1 MLQRPRPASPAQFP
15 VLRVSRALRVV
26 AGVMLVLILG
36 VTVQHLLQQRRA
48 IIADASGDL
57 VRLDMVLAEHTSRAV
72 ETIDIILHDLAA
84 VPDRQGAIDSERLQH
99 RVDGAP
105 QLLGIALLDG
115 GGVMLAHSAGVPAG
129 AVEDFRAR
137 TPYADGALGVGTPFR
152 RASGGWSVPLAR
164 RLDGGAGSLVAFLDL
179 GYFHDFYQA
188 VDPTENGAIILHR
201 GDGLV
206 LARYPRDD
214 AAAGTSFAGLDPFRD
229 GQLRGRTTT
238 ATITVPGE
246 AGQRIIAVRS
256 LRPFP
261 LAVSVSAA
269 VDSVLAPWHAQAGT
283 ILLTG
288 LAAAAVIGALLLMLA
303 SESRRVEAL
312 LAESARARAAAEQA
326 NARLTEQMEERERTE
341 AALRQAQRLEAVG
354 QLTGGVAHD
363 FNNLLTVL
371 LGNIDLIHATTD
383 AAADPGLVTRLD
395 RMRSAAERGAQ
406 LTDQLL
412 AFARR
417 QPLMPRPA
425 SLNAVITGMT
435 DLVQSAMGGN
445 IRVVLRLQDTPWPAL
460 VDTTQIELVILN
472 LAINARDAMPKGGTL
487 TIETANE
494 TLTDVEPMGELPV
507 GDYVVVRVADTGLG
521 MSQDVA
527 AKAFEPFFTTKAP
540 GQGSGLGLS
549 QVYGL
554 ARQSGGGV
562 RIDSATGRGTIVS
575 VFLPRAGTELDGAER
590 GARLAAPKVTGGAR
604 ILLVDDDEAVRVT
617 TAMILESLGYVIE
630 TSVGGIPALAR
641 LEEGA
646 TFDLLLTD
654 VAMPGMNGPELA
666 DRVRARFPDF
676 PIVFFSGYADPDA
689 IAGRQI
695 LQRMVRKPF
704 RAIDLAAQIEAA
716 LAERQLHAT

>member
-1 MLQRPRPASPAQFP
+1 MLQRTDARPDFP
-15 VLRVSRALRVV
+15 VLRVSRALRIV

-36 VTVQHLLQQRRA
+36 VTTQHLLQQRA
-48 IIADASGDL
+48 ATVADASADL
-57 VRLDMVLAEHTSRAV
+57 MRLDHVIAEHTGRAV
-72 ETIDIILHDLAA
+72 ETIDIILHEVA
-84 VPDRQGAIDSERLQH
+84 VQPQRTAFLEGERLQ
-99 RVDGAP
+99 RRIEGAP

-115 GGVMLAHSAGVPAG
+115 PTTTVSAGVPAG
-129 AVEDFRAR
+129 AVEDFLAH
-137 TPYADGALGVGTPFR
+137 PPAAGELAVGIPFR
-152 RASGGWSVPLAR
+152 RRSGGWCVPLAR
-164 RLDGGAGSLVAFLDL
+164 RLDGGASLVAFLDL
-179 GYFHDFYQA
+179 AYFHDFYQA
-188 VDPTENGAIILHR
+188 VDPAENGAIILHR
-201 GDGLV
+201 RDGLV

-214 AAAGTSFAGLDPFRD
+214 AAVGTSFAALPLFRD
-229 GQLRGRTTT
+229 VLTHEAAGT
-238 ATITVPGE
+238 AIITAPGE
-246 AGQRIIAVRS
+246 TGERIIAARV
-256 LRPFP
+256 LGPFP
-261 LAVSVSAA
+261 LVVSVSASL
-269 VDSVLAPWHAQAGT
+269 DSVLAPWHTQAGT
-283 ILLTG
+283 IVLTG

-312 LAESARARAAAEQA
+312 LADSARARAAAESA

-371 LGNIDLIHATTD
+371 LGNIDLIQATTD
-383 AAADPGLVTRLD
+383 STAEQGLATRLE

-425 SLNAVITGMT
+425 SLNAVISGMT

-445 IRVVLRLQDTPWPAL
+445 IRVVLRLQEAPWPAL

-472 LAINARDAMPKGGTL
+472 LAINARDAMAKGGTL
-487 TIETANE
+487 TIETANV
-494 TLTDVEPMGELPV
+494 TLSAVEPAGELPT
-507 GDYVVVRVADTGLG
+507 GDYVVVRVSDTGLG
-521 MSQDVA
+521 MSAEVA

-562 RIDSATGRGTIVS
+562 RIDSAPGRGTSVS
-575 VFLPRAGTELDGAER
+575 VYLPRADTELAGTEHGS
-590 GARLAAPKVTGGAR
+590 RLAAPKVSTGAR

-630 TSVGGIPALAR
+630 TAVGGIPALAR
-641 LEEGA
+641 LGA
-646 TFDLLLTD
+646 QPGNPGFDLLLTD

-666 DRVRARFPDF
+666 DRVRAQFPDL

-716 LAERQLHAT
+716 LAEGAAVSL

>member
-1 MLQRPRPASPAQFP
+1 MPPLPDVRTELP
-15 VLRVSRALRVV
+15 VLRVSRALRIV
-26 AGVMLVLILG
+26 AGLMLVLILA
-36 VTVQHLLQQRRA
+36 VTFQHVIQQRA
-48 IIADASGDL
+48 TAIADAAADL
-57 VRLDMVLAEHTSRAV
+57 MRLDHVIAEHTSRAV
-72 ETIDIILHDLAA
+72 EAIDLLMQDLAA
-84 VPDRQGAIDSERLQH
+84 QPQREAMLQGERLQ
-99 RVDGAP
+99 RQIDGTP
-105 QLLGIALLDG
+105 QLLGIALLD
-115 GGVMLAHSAGVPAG
+115 ADFAPRAQAGRVPHG
-129 AVEDFRAR
+129 AVEDLRANR
-137 TPYADGALGVGTPFR
+137 PATAERAVGTPFR
-152 RASGGWSVPLAR
+152 AATGTWSVPLVR
-164 RLDGGAGSLVAFLDL
+164 RIEGALLVGFLDL

-188 VDPTENGAIILHR
+188 VDPAENGAIILHR
-201 GDGLV
+201 RDGLV
-206 LARYPRDD
+206 LARYPRQDTAVGSSYAALPPFSD
-214 AAAGTSFAGLDPFRD
+214 VLARDPRAPAAGTAIV
-229 GQLRGRTTT
+229 
-238 ATITVPGE
+238 AAPGE
-246 AGQRIIAVRS
+246 GGERILAVRT

-261 LAVSVSAA
+261 LAVSVSAGLEN
-269 VDSVLAPWHAQAGT
+269 VLTSWQTQAGT

-288 LAAAAVIGALLLMLA
+288 LAAAGVIGALLLMLA

-312 LAESARARAAAEQA
+312 LADSARARATAEHA

-371 LGNIDLIHATTD
+371 LGNIDLIQATVDGD
-383 AAADPGLVTRLD
+383 AGLSARLE

-425 SLNAVITGMT
+425 SLNVVIGGMT

-445 IRVVLRLQDTPWPAL
+445 IRVVLRLQDAPWLAL
-460 VDTTQIELVILN
+460 VDTTQFELVILN
-472 LAINARDAMPKGGTL
+472 LAINARDAMAKGGTL
-487 TIETANE
+487 TIETANI
-494 TLTDVEPMGELPV
+494 TLTDIEPTGDLPT
-507 GDYVVVRVADTGLG
+507 GDYVVVRVSDTGLG
-521 MSQDVA
+521 MSQEVA

-562 RIDSATGRGTIVS
+562 RIDSAPGRGTSVS
-575 VFLPRAGTELDGAER
+575 VFLPRAASETGTSDPGT
-590 GARLAAPKVTGGAR
+590 RLAAPKVTEGAR

-617 TAMILESLGYVIE
+617 TAMILESLGYIIE
-630 TSVGGIPALAR
+630 TAVGGVPALSR
-641 LEEGA
+641 LGETQE
-646 TFDLLLTD
+646 FDLLLTD

-666 DRVRARFPDF
+666 DRVRARFPNL

-716 LAERQLHAT
+716 LAERASAFP

>member
-1 MLQRPRPASPAQFP
+1 M
-15 VLRVSRALRVV
+15 
-26 AGVMLVLILG
+26 M
-36 VTVQHLLQQRRA
+36 
-48 IIADASGDL
+48 
-57 VRLDMVLAEHTSRAV
+57 RLDHVIAEHTSRAV
-72 ETIDIILHDLAA
+72 QSIDMILRDLAA
-84 VPDRQGAIDSERLQH
+84 QPDPSAAIGGERIQRQID
-99 RVDGAP
+99 GTP
-105 QLLGIALLDG
+105 QLLGLAVLDPGFALRAQAGRVPEGAIEDLRIHRPDTAERAV
-115 GGVMLAHSAGVPAG
+115 GVPFRGPAGSWTAPLVLRAAGV
-129 AVEDFRAR
+129 
-137 TPYADGALGVGTPFR
+137 LIVG
-152 RASGGWSVPLAR
+152 
-164 RLDGGAGSLVAFLDL
+164 FLDL

-188 VDPTENGAIILHR
+188 VDPTENGAIVLHR
-201 GDGLV
+201 RDGLV
-206 LARYPRDD
+206 LARYPR
-214 AAAGTSFAGLDPFRD
+214 AEAVVGTSYAALPPFSEALARTATGPAAGTAVVV
-229 GQLRGRTTT
+229 
-238 ATITVPGE
+238 VPGE
-246 AGQRIIAVRS
+246 AGERILAVRT
-256 LRPFP
+256 LRDFP
-261 LAVSVSAA
+261 LAVSVSASLE
-269 VDSVLAPWHAQAGT
+269 SVLASWQVQAGT

-288 LAAAAVIGALLLMLA
+288 LAAAGVIGALLLMLA

-312 LAESARARAAAEQA
+312 LADSARARATAEHA

-371 LGNIDLIHATTD
+371 LGNIDLIQATGEGT
-383 AAADPGLVTRLD
+383 DPGLSARVE

-425 SLNAVITGMT
+425 SLDFVIAGMT

-445 IRVVLRLQDTPWPAL
+445 IRVVLRLQDAPWLAL
-460 VDTTQIELVILN
+460 VDTTQFELVILH
-472 LAINARDAMPKGGTL
+472 LAINARDAMAKGGTL
-487 TIETANE
+487 TIETANI
-494 TLTDVEPMGELPV
+494 TVTDIEPTGDLPT
-507 GDYVVVRVADTGLG
+507 GDYVVVRVSDTGLG

-562 RIDSATGRGTIVS
+562 RIDSAPGRGTSVS
-575 VFLPRAGTELDGAER
+575 VFLPRAASETGAGEQGT
-590 GARLAAPKVTGGAR
+590 RLAAPKVTAGAR

-630 TSVGGIPALAR
+630 TAMGGVPALAR
-641 LEEGA
+641 LGETLE
-646 TFDLLLTD
+646 FDLLLTD

-666 DRVRARFPDF
+666 DRVRARFPDL

-716 LAERQLHAT
+716 LAERASVIP